1 MWQHWFTKWTW
12 IHIFE
17 MYQLSHQRSVCLWR
31 AGGSLGDLGAKV
43 MDTGEIMGGHYR
55 GSLYRETRA
64 FPLLSDSAYQPT
76 PALVCPSCDL
86 PNTVWMKCLG
96 GPVWLKRMW
105 LWRVLCL
112 VSILPLFS
120 WGTERKSITMKCL
133 CSHFLGGCLCVL
145 PLNTPCALV
154 SVWKGGNCEVLG
166 PNIVWNKA
174 FMVRVFKL
182 LTGYCN
188 CGLGVKFT
196 WIMCRK
202 SNRIHQ
208 FCSTLQI
215 RNIHLT
221 ERGRCSLLAHK

>member
-76 PALVCPSCDL
+76 PALVCPPCDL
-86 PNTVWMKCLG
+86 PNIVWMDYLG

-133 CSHFLGGCLCVL
+133 CSHFLGVLVCVFC
-145 PLNTPCALV
+145 PSIPHVHSFQYKKEA
-154 SVWKGGNCEVLG
+154 
-166 PNIVWNKA
+166 I
-174 FMVRVFKL
+174 
-182 LTGYCN
+182 
-188 CGLGVKFT
+188 VKF
-196 WIMCRK
+196 WVQIMFETK
-202 SNRIHQ
+202 FYGSSLHIIYRI
-208 FCSTLQI
+208 L
-215 RNIHLT
+215 
-221 ERGRCSLLAHK
+221 

>member
-64 FPLLSDSAYQPT
+64 FPLLSDSAYQLT
-76 PALVCPSCDL
+76 PALVCHPYDI
-86 PNTVWMKCLG
+86 VWMKHLS
-96 GPVWLKRMW
+96 GPVWSKRMW

-133 CSHFLGGCLCVL
+133 CSHFLGVLVCVFC
-145 PLNTPCALV
+145 PSIPHVHSSQYKKEA
-154 SVWKGGNCEVLG
+154 
-166 PNIVWNKA
+166 I
-174 FMVRVFKL
+174 
-182 LTGYCN
+182 
-188 CGLGVKFT
+188 VKF
-196 WIMCRK
+196 WVQIMFETK
-202 SNRIHQ
+202 FNGWSLYIIYRI
-208 FCSTLQI
+208 L
-215 RNIHLT
+215 
-221 ERGRCSLLAHK
+221 